1 MHMPLLLDIS
11 TLVVLAKIVGI
22 GLGLI
27 LIVFSILQPDTR
39 GVRLWGLSMLA
50 SGVAY
55 TLLQLYVSTQY
66 GVVLYAGWI
75 GMLASG
81 LMMCRALNQIYGV
94 EVPPMGFN
102 VAVVAVAMLAW
113 VMVPPPNL
121 LGGSGIVSIL
131 LAVIAARATWD
142 GRGQVQRRQFVG
154 PILTMVAFFGAMAAT
169 LVLNLLSGE
178 LVEGDE
184 LTWVFGAP
192 VAIVGWTLGLVFL
205 TVGVLWLEFA
215 RLHASLDAAAMLDA
229 LTGTSNRRAIIAEIE
244 SEHSRSARAKSAF
257 GIAIFDIDNFKLRE
271 AKIGKE
277 VGDQILKW
285 VADGIRRSIRPYDR
299 VGRYGG
305 EAFLLMMPGASEK
318 ESLIVTER
326 ARQTIQGESMSI
338 GGQEIKVSVSVGIAV
353 GECGA
358 DLDSVLFAADSAIGR
373 AMERRPNSTVVAP
386 LIGMGAGSQGAV

>member
-1 MHMPLLLDIS
+1 MPMLLDIS
-11 TLVVLAKIVGI
+11 TLVVIAKVVGI

-27 LIVFSILQPDTR
+27 LIVFSVLQPEVR

-50 SGVAY
+50 SGVGY
-55 TLLQLYVSTQY
+55 TLLQLYVSTQF
-66 GVVLYAGWI
+66 GLLLYAGWI
-75 GMLASG
+75 GLLASG
-81 LMMCRALNQIYGV
+81 LMICRALSQIYGV
-94 EVPPMGFN
+94 DVPPVGFN
-102 VAVVAVAMLAW
+102 VAVMAVAILSW
-113 VMVPPPNL
+113 VIIPPPNL
-121 LGGSGIVSIL
+121 LSGSGVVSIL
-131 LAVIAARATWD
+131 LAVIAAKAAWD
-142 GRGQVQRRQFVG
+142 GRDQVQRKQFIG
-154 PILTMVAFFGAMAAT
+154 PVLTMVAFFGAMAAT
-169 LVLNLLSGE
+169 LVLNLLRGGS
-178 LVEGDE
+178 VEGDE
-184 LTWVFGAP
+184 LTWVFGPP

-205 TVGVLWLEFA
+205 TVSVLWLEFS

-229 LTGTSNRRAIIAEIE
+229 LTGISNRRAIIAEIE

-257 GIAIFDIDNFKLRE
+257 GIAIFDIDNFKMGKDKVR
-271 AKIGKE
+271 KE

-299 VGRYGG
+299 VGRYGE

-326 ARQTIQGESMSI
+326 VRHAIQQESMI
-338 GGQEIKVSVSVGIAV
+338 AGGQQIKVTVSIGIAV

-386 LIGMGAGSQGAV
+386 LIGMGTGSQGAV

>member
-1 MHMPLLLDIS
+1 MPMLLDIS
-11 TLVVLAKIVGI
+11 TLVILAKIIGI

-27 LIVFSILQPDTR
+27 LIVFSVLQPDVR

-55 TLLQLYVSTQY
+55 TLLQLYVSTQFDAL
-66 GVVLYAGWI
+66 LYAGWI
-75 GMLASG
+75 GLLASG
-81 LMMCRALNQIYGV
+81 LMICRALNQIYGV
-94 EVPPMGFN
+94 DVPPVGFN
-102 VAVVAVAMLAW
+102 VAVIAVAILSW
-113 VMVPPPNL
+113 VIVPPPNL
-121 LGGSGIVSIL
+121 LGGSGTVSIL
-131 LAVIAARATWD
+131 LAVIAAKAAWD
-142 GRGQVQRRQFVG
+142 GRGQVQRQQFVG

-169 LVLNLLSGE
+169 LVLNLLRGGS
-178 LVEGDE
+178 VEGDE
-184 LTWVFGAP
+184 LTWVFGPP

-215 RLHASLDAAAMLDA
+215 RLHASLEAAAMLDA
-229 LTGTSNRRAIIAEIE
+229 LTGIGNRRAIIAEIE

-257 GIAIFDIDNFKLRE
+257 GIAIFDIDNFKLRNE
-271 AKIGKE
+271 KIRKE

-326 ARQTIQGESMSI
+326 VRQTIQKEAMI
-338 GGQEIKVSVSVGIAV
+338 VGGQEIKVSVSIGIAV

-358 DLDSVLFAADSAIGR
+358 DLDSVLFAADDAIGR
-373 AMERRPNSTVVAP
+373 AMDRRPNSTVVAP
-386 LIGMGAGSQGAV
+386 LLGVRPGPQGAV

>member
-1 MHMPLLLDIS
+1 MPMLLDIS
-11 TLVVLAKIVGI
+11 TLVVLAKIIGI

-27 LIVFSILQPDTR
+27 LIVFSVLQPDVR

-55 TLLQLYVSTQY
+55 TLLQLYVSTQFDAL
-66 GVVLYAGWI
+66 LYAGWI
-75 GMLASG
+75 GLLASG
-81 LMMCRALNQIYGV
+81 LMICRALNQIYGV
-94 EVPPMGFN
+94 DVPPVGFN
-102 VAVVAVAMLAW
+102 VAVIAVAILSW
-113 VMVPPPNL
+113 VIVPPPNL
-121 LGGSGIVSIL
+121 LGGSGTVSIL
-131 LAVIAARATWD
+131 LAVIAAKAAWD
-142 GRGQVQRRQFVG
+142 GRGQVQRQQFVG

-169 LVLNLLSGE
+169 LVLNLLRGGS
-178 LVEGDE
+178 VEGDE
-184 LTWVFGAP
+184 LTWVFGPP

-215 RLHASLDAAAMLDA
+215 RLHASLEAAAMLDA
-229 LTGTSNRRAIIAEIE
+229 LTGIGNRRAIIAEIE

-257 GIAIFDIDNFKLRE
+257 GIAIFDIDNFKLRNE
-271 AKIGKE
+271 KIRKE

-326 ARQTIQGESMSI
+326 VRQTIQKEAMI
-338 GGQEIKVSVSVGIAV
+338 VGGQEIKVSVSIGIAV

-358 DLDSVLFAADSAIGR
+358 DLDSVLFAADDAIGR
-373 AMERRPNSTVVAP
+373 AMDRRPNSTVVAP
-386 LIGMGAGSQGAV
+386 LLGVRPGPQGAV